1 MAMNTEA
8 DVKVLTELDKALNT
22 DAESPEMKNSE
33 QLCDFSTDNMSFEDI
48 TAVIMDHTEDLFAL
62 TATQDRFSS
71 EYLSSCRTLLK
82 AIRHL
87 GSSFLT
93 KTALIARDFDVPKLE
108 PLTARRLQEMVSFH
122 IRKCD
127 AAMKEIRTNGGDFSF
142 EHYDLLLE
150 LANSSQRLRA
160 TQNKASDVKCW
171 IIKPYQLA
179 ESAMAFTNNN
189 GYYSADTGDYKPR
202 PFRSKCAYGL
212 RQEVLDEYE
221 QDRPK
226 DPAEESDP
234 LPPAAE
240 TTAPANRADTKD
252 YSELFA
258 FLDRYQPGLEK
269 ILTEADKKAT
279 EKGFTKQE
287 KAVLINALQ
296 YGEVRDMIKE
306 HLQDPKRCARDPERT
321 ESYRRVQEILDG

>member
-1 MAMNTEA
+1 MAMNTEP
-8 DVKVLTELDKALNT
+8 DVKVLAELDKALDT
-22 DAESPEMKNSE
+22 SAEKPHYE
-33 QLCDFSTDNMSFEDI
+33 QLSDFSTDNMSFEDI

-127 AAMKEIRTNGGDFSF
+127 AAMKEIRANGGDFSF

-160 TQNKASDVKCW
+160 TQYKASDVKSW

-179 ESAMAFTNNN
+179 GSAMAFTNNN
-189 GYYSADTGDYKPR
+189 GYYSGDTGDYKPR

-212 RQEVLDEYE
+212 RAEVLHEYE
-221 QDRPK
+221 QDRSE
-226 DPAEESDP
+226 DPAEENDP

-240 TTAPANRADTKD
+240 TAVPSNRADTKD

-258 FLDRYQPGLEK
+258 FLDKYQPGLGK

-296 YGEVRDMIKE
+296 YEPVREMIKE
-306 HLQDPKRCARDPERT
+306 HLQDPKRCARDPEHT
-321 ESYRRVQEILDG
+321 AAYRRVQEILDG